1 VNARGRGPR
10 RRLVAL
16 ALAGAA
22 AAAPALAACARN
34 PVTGRRELALISEEQ
49 EIALGREAAAQ
60 VQQSIGLV
68 DDAALQQY
76 VQTVGAALAATSQ
89 RPALPWTFRVVDDP
103 TPNAFALPGGFIFL
117 TRGMMNLMEN
127 EAELAGV
134 LGHEIGHVTARH
146 SVQQMSRAQL
156 AQLGLGLGAILSPT
170 VAQYG
175 ELAGTGLQ
183 LLFLKYGRDDERQAD
198 DLGFAYALDRGY
210 DVREMDDVFASL
222 QRVGDAEGRSP
233 VPSWLAT
240 HPDPGERIERLQG
253 RVASLDRPLA
263 PLRVDEAEYLGR
275 IDGLVFGEN
284 PRNGF
289 FRQGVFV
296 HPDLRFTLAV
306 PSGWR
311 AQNTPQA
318 VVAVSPQQDA
328 AVELTLAGTAG
339 PEAAARQF
347 LSQQGIRAGRPFTA
361 TVNGVPAVASYF
373 EAQAQQGVVGG
384 LVAFFGYGG
393 RTYQV
398 IGSAPAQRFAAYDA
412 VIRQTLGSFAPL
424 TDPAL
429 LAVRPDR
436 LRVVRLDAPA
446 TPAELA
452 RRSGAS
458 VDGDVLAILNQ
469 VPSPATALPA
479 GSLAKTVS
487 SDGAARGGG

>member
-1 VNARGRGPR
+1 VR
-10 RRLVAL
+10 RRPLLGL
-16 ALAGAA
+16 ALAAA
-22 AAAPALAACARN
+22 TAAAPALTACARN
-34 PVTGRRELALISEEQ
+34 PVTGRRELALVSVEQ
-49 EIALGREAAAQ
+49 EIAMGRQAAAQ
-60 VQQSIGLV
+60 AEQSLGLV
-68 DDAALQQY
+68 ADPALQQY
-76 VQTVGAALAATSQ
+76 VQRVGAALAARSQ
-89 RPALPWTFRVVDDP
+89 RPELPWTFRVVDDP
-103 TPNAFALPGGFIFL
+103 VPNAFALPGGFIFL

-127 EAELAGV
+127 EAELASV

-198 DLGFAYALDRGY
+198 DLGFQYALDRGY
-210 DVREMDDVFASL
+210 DVREMDDVFAAL
-222 QRVGDAEGRSP
+222 QRVGDAEGTSP

-240 HPDPGERIERLQG
+240 HPNPGERVERTQA
-253 RVASLDRPLA
+253 RVAALDRPLA
-263 PLRVDEAEYLGR
+263 GLRTDKAQYLGQ

-289 FRQGVFV
+289 FRGGTFV
-296 HPDLRFTLAV
+296 HPELRFSIAM
-306 PSGWR
+306 PQGWR

-328 AVELTLAGTAG
+328 AVELTLAGTAN

-347 LSQQGIRAGRPFTA
+347 LGQQGIRPGQPFAT

-373 EAQAQQGVVGG
+373 EAQTGQAGQGVIGG

-398 IGSAPAQRFAAYDA
+398 LGYAPGQRFAAIDGT
-412 VIRQTLGSFAPL
+412 IRQTLGSFAPL

-429 LAVRPDR
+429 LAVQPNR
-436 LRVVRLDAPA
+436 LQVVRLATPS

-452 RRSGAS
+452 RRSGGA
-458 VDGDVLAILNQ
+458 VTPDVLALLNQ
-469 VPSPATALPA
+469 VPSPTTPLAAGTLVKTVAA
-479 GSLAKTVS
+479 GS
-487 SDGAARGGG
+487 AAR